1 MIPKLCAVMLFIY
14 ALINLLMHEINI
26 ALFCFIVGIMLF
38 YVGIRSEDNLKPK
51 QKPTAPPVPSV
62 PSPEPQEHWQRLQLE
77 KPFKTITIKPV
88 GITFDCMFSEFY
100 ESRQKVLSFT
110 GEGTNIALRQYT
122 YNGEPAIAIINAD
135 LNSDIGVVPRD
146 KVEMVLDFIR
156 KYDLV
161 LVATDCD
168 SFYPD
173 DDNEDFDK
181 EAEPIYTCKILIY
194 AYKRNSENQ

>member
-1 MIPKLCAVMLFIY
+1 MI
-14 ALINLLMHEINI
+14 
-26 ALFCFIVGIMLF
+26 IVGILLLVCAAIAVF
-38 YVGIRSEDNLKPK
+38 LQDLLALWVCFILGIWLIMMGLRKRPQPNN
-51 QKPTAPPVPSV
+51 TAPPVPSV
-62 PSPEPQEHWQRLQLE
+62 PRPEPQEPWQRLQLE

-88 GITFDCMFSEFY
+88 GITFDCIFSEFY

-135 LNSDIGVVPRD
+135 LNSDIGVVPKD

-168 SFYPD
+168 SFFPD
-173 DDNEDFDK
+173 DNDENSDK
-181 EAEPIYTCKILIY
+181 EVEPIYTCKVLIY
-194 AYKRNSENQ
+194 AYKRPEM

>member
-1 MIPKLCAVMLFIY
+1 MKYVSLGIVVIIFGFCAL
-14 ALINLLMHEINI
+14 ANAEILG
-26 ALFCFIVGIMLF
+26 ALFSYGLGIWLIMMGLRKKAQPNN
-38 YVGIRSEDNLKPK
+38 I
-51 QKPTAPPVPSV
+51 APPVPSV

-88 GITFDCMFSEFY
+88 GTTFDCMFSEFY

-135 LNSDIGVVPRD
+135 LNADIGVVPRD

-173 DDNEDFDK
+173 DDNEDSDK